1 MSFIGFQLIDCFGK
15 NKTKKNKPNIV
26 LFLSTFQ
33 FMDEGRRIKKN
44 INLFIKNKN
53 LWFDR

>member
-15 NKTKKNKPNIV
+15 NKNQKTNIV

-53 LWFDR
+53 LRFDR